1 MKIDELISAIGSLS
15 ENEKA
20 ELIGKLQ
27 ASAAK
32 PCHTIKTLRAAHSA
46 VPNKGLITQM
56 LARARSLGV
65 DLEMDK
71 IVDPGALN
79 KALSGKPVADRV
91 EFKDMLYQLGMLA
104 P

>member
-1 MKIDELISAIGSLS
+1 MTLDQIAAAIAGLDA
-15 ENEKA
+15 NQKA
-20 ELIGKLQ
+20 ELTAKLS
-27 ASAAK
+27 ASADK
-32 PCHTIKTLRAAHSA
+32 PHQTIKTLRAATAA

-71 IVDPGALN
+71 IVDLGALN